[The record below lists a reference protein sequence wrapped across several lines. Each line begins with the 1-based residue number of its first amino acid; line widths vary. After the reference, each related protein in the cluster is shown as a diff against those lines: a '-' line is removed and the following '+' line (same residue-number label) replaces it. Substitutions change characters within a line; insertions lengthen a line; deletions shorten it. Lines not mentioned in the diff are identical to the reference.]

1 MKKRGICLLP
11 DACYLSELN
20 VPGKPNRTNLGKCAA
35 IQRFLSTHP
44 NENLAILTPY
54 RNQRAL
60 LAGTAK
66 KKQLSARSQSD
77 RPPCAGTRM
86 GHLLIFLQ
94 RRKTALG
101 FCDPGAVVSFTI
113 PYFSNMPERL
123 KQSIPRSRSVQ
134 PYLLWRSR
142 KNRRSRCPSERQ
154 TGQR

>member
-60 LAGTAK
+60 LAVTAK
-66 KKQLSARSQSD
+66 KCGYPQEHDPEVTQAAASRYPQGGHCSGSARSSAGGHPYPDQYYRIECLSKVLTEQKLHFLN
-77 RPPCAGTRM
+77 RPCR
-86 GHLLIFLQ
+86 Q
-94 RRKTALG
+94 RRGVTT
-101 FCDPGAVVSFTI
+101 V
-113 PYFSNMPERL
+113 
-123 KQSIPRSRSVQ
+123 
-134 PYLLWRSR
+134 
-142 KNRRSRCPSERQ
+142 
-154 TGQR
+154 

>member
-66 KKQLSARSQSD
+66 KCGYPQEVSLTVHRAQGREWDTRSFSFNEGKRHRD
-77 RPPCAGTRM
+77 SVIPVP
-86 GHLLIFLQ
+86 LYLLPFLIFQ
-94 RRKTALG
+94 
-101 FCDPGAVVSFTI
+101 I
-113 PYFSNMPERL
+113 
-123 KQSIPRSRSVQ
+123 
-134 PYLLWRSR
+134 
-142 KNRRSRCPSERQ
+142 CPNA
-154 TGQR
+154 

>member
-60 LAGTAK
+60 LADTAK
-66 KKQLSARSQSD
+66 KSSY
-77 RPPCAGTRM
+77 
-86 GHLLIFLQ
+86 HLLIFLQ

-134 PYLLWRSR
+134 PYLLWRSQR
-142 KNRRSRCPSERQ
+142 NRRSRCPSERQ
-154 TGQR
+154 TGRR